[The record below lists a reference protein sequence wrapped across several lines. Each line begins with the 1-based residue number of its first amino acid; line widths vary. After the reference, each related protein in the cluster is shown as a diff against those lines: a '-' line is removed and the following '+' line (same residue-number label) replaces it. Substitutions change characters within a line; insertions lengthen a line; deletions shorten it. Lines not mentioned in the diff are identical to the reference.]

1 MNILFDY
8 SKCQTYNNNDFTCE
22 KYKIVMGGEIHFEE
36 ERHIPEPDYNKIE
49 IQIQWL
55 TRYRR
60 WPFNDVEKI
69 QQRKQNII

>member
-1 MNILFDY
+1 
-8 SKCQTYNNNDFTCE
+8 
-22 KYKIVMGGEIHFEE
+22 MGGEIHFEE